1 MKKSF
6 NKTVFYGVAFMLV
19 GCAQT
24 QPAPVVSGYQNGNK
38 VLGVGEES
46 QKNSHFSLTREVSAK
61 AGDGSATVSHA
72 VAQTAPAS
80 VKEEDLQSISPAAGP
95 SGKATKA
102 ATSIPEKQSLVQ
114 DWSKNHEVSQG
125 VVTHTVQP
133 GETVYRLARRYDTTP
148 DAILKANHMDS
159 TADLVVGK
167 NLEIPSGTK
176 VAGAPS
182 DAQVALNRRL
192 GVVPAAQNDAQTVQ
206 NDAQLA
212 QNSAPLAQT
221 PKLLPPVSGPT
232 ESATPVE
239 AKAEVVKPVAVTAAD
254 TTEEKMAS
262 IEPAAGPKKPTA
274 AHPAADSVK
283 VTSHTVK
290 KGETVYRIAH
300 EYGASVLDVM
310 SANNFSQPQQLK
322 SGMVVKVP
330 VHEPAKLAESGTSSE
345 SGNTSPVAAR
355 VVPHEEDETAASN
368 PVPAKTAVDEV
379 KAAFNKGKIDPI
391 AAHSK
396 GLAWP
401 VHGQVIRRFGS
412 QGGGV
417 KQEGINIAVPP
428 NTPVVATDNGT
439 VLYAGSGLKTYG
451 SLVIIR
457 HGNGMFSAYAH
468 NTQLLVSKGEVI
480 KKGQVIALSGATG
493 NVDKPQ
499 LYFALR
505 RQAQAIDP
513 MTLLA
518 SQ

>member
-1 MKKSF
+1 M
-6 NKTVFYGVAFMLV
+6 FMLV

-24 QPAPVVSGYQNGNK
+24 TPAPVVSGYQNSNK
-38 VLGVGEES
+38 VLGIGEEP
-46 QKNSHFSLTREVSAK
+46 QQNSHFSLTREVSAK
-61 AGDGSATVSHA
+61 AGEGSMAVSQPA
-72 VAQTAPAS
+72 AQTAPSS
-80 VKEEDLQSISPAAGP
+80 VKEEDLQSISPASGP
-95 SGKATKA
+95 SSKPTKA
-102 ATSIPEKQSLVQ
+102 AASIPEKQSLVQ
-114 DWSKNHEVSQG
+114 DWSKNHDVSQG
-125 VVTHTVQP
+125 VVMHVVQP

-192 GVVPAAQNDAQTVQ
+192 GVVPASQNGVQTVQ

-212 QNSAPLAQT
+212 QNSAPLVQT
-221 PKLLPPVSGPT
+221 PKLLPPVSGSTGSMAPAET
-232 ESATPVE
+232 
-239 AKAEVVKPVAVTAAD
+239 KAEVVKPVELAAAD
-254 TTEEKMAS
+254 AAEEKMAS
-262 IEPAAGPKKPTA
+262 IEPAAGPKKQAPA
-274 AHPAADSVK
+274 QPAANDVK
-283 VTSHTVK
+283 VMNHTVK

-300 EYGASVLDVM
+300 AYGASVLDVM
-310 SANNFSQPQQLK
+310 TANNFSQPQQLK

-330 VHEPAKLAESGTSSE
+330 VHEQVKTAEAGSASASSA
-345 SGNTSPVAAR
+345 PAR
-355 VVPHEEDETAASN
+355 VVPHEEDETAEAN

-379 KAAFNKGKIDPI
+379 KAAFNKGKIDPV
-391 AAHSK
+391 AARSK

-401 VHGQVIRRFGS
+401 VHGQVIRKFGN

-457 HGNGMFSAYAH
+457 HANGLFSAYAH
-468 NTQLLVSKGEVI
+468 NTQLLVSKGDEI

-505 RQAQAIDP
+505 RQAQAVDP

>member
-1 MKKSF
+1 MHKVY
-6 NKTVFYGVAFMLV
+6 NKTVIYGLIFMLA

-24 QPAPVVSGYQNGNK
+24 QPAPVVSGYQNSNK

-46 QKNSHFSLTREVSAK
+46 QQNSRFSLTRDVSAK
-61 AGDGSATVSHA
+61 AGDGSAA
-72 VAQTAPAS
+72 VAQTAIQTVPAS

-95 SGKATKA
+95 GGKGAKA
-102 ATSIPEKQSLVQ
+102 AASVPEKQSLVQ
-114 DWSKNHEVSQG
+114 DWTKNHDVSQG

-159 TADLVVGK
+159 TADLAVGK

-176 VAGAPS
+176 VAGVPS

-192 GVVPAAQNDAQTVQ
+192 NGAQTAQSGAQTVQ
-206 NDAQLA
+206 NGAQLA
-212 QNSAPLAQT
+212 QNSTPLAQT
-221 PKLLPPVSGPT
+221 PRLLPPVSGPT
-232 ESATPVE
+232 SAAASTEARAESVRP
-239 AKAEVVKPVAVTAAD
+239 AETVAAD
-254 TTEEKMAS
+254 TTGEKKMAS
-262 IEPAAGPKKPTA
+262 IEPAAGPKK
-274 AHPAADSVK
+274 AADVK
-283 VTSHTVK
+283 VVNHTVK
-290 KGETVYRIAH
+290 KGETVYHIAH
-300 EYGASVLDVM
+300 AYGASVLDVM
-310 SANNFSQPQQLK
+310 TANNFNQPQQLK

-330 VHEPAKLAESGTSSE
+330 VRADGNGPVQVAEAGNTGTS
-345 SGNTSPVAAR
+345 PAAAR
-355 VVPHEEDETAASN
+355 VVPHEEDETADSK

-379 KAAFNKGKIDPI
+379 KAAFNKGKIDSL
-391 AAHSK
+391 AARSK

-428 NTPVVATDNGT
+428 NTPVVATDKGT

-451 SLVIIR
+451 NLVIIR
-457 HGNGMFSAYAH
+457 HAGGMFSAYAH
-468 NTQLLVSKGEVI
+468 NTQLLVSKGDEI

-505 RQAQAIDP
+505 REAQAVDP